1 MRALGDKEI
10 RASFVNCSK
19 GEARRLTLPAGFA
32 ETPWSDLDFLG
43 WRDPKAP
50 DRGYVVA
57 ERGEDLVGIALRAS
71 TGARRSML
79 KSSIC
84 SVCVTPQAGSG
95 IALLVAPRAGE
106 AGRGQRV
113 GSRRAATR
121 HDRALLRER
130 HELWRSWVEDRGSFV
145 VVRTPIEFQL
155 WAIRSRICG
164 ACGSFAS
171 PHNSTSNG
179 SPSRSRATTRSPSG
193 RATRRPRGAGY
204 DRRSLSTSTAR

>member
-1 MRALGDKEI
+1 M
-10 RASFVNCSK
+10 NCSK

-106 AGRGQRV
+106 AGRQGNSV
-113 GSRRAATR
+113 GLYVCADLACSLYVRGKKTSALARRFDESLTPEEQN
-121 HDRALLRER
+121 DRT
-130 HELWRSWVEDRGSFV
+130 
-145 VVRTPIEFQL
+145 VRNL
-155 WAIRSRICG
+155 
-164 ACGSFAS
+164 
-171 PHNSTSNG
+171 NG
-179 SPSRSRATTRSPSG
+179 FLDQVLARA
-193 RATRRPRGAGY
+193 
-204 DRRSLSTSTAR
+204 

>member
-1 MRALGDKEI
+1 MRALGEKEI

-19 GEARRLTLPAGFA
+19 GEARRLTLPAGFTG
-32 ETPWSDLDFLG
+32 TPWSDLDFLG

-57 ERGEDLVGIALRAS
+57 ERDGELVGIALRAS

-106 AGRGQRV
+106 AGRQGNSVGLYICADLACSLYVRGKKQSALARRFDESLTPEEQNDRTVRNLNGFLDQVLGQ
-113 GSRRAATR
+113 
-121 HDRALLRER
+121 D
-130 HELWRSWVEDRGSFV
+130 
-145 VVRTPIEFQL
+145 
-155 WAIRSRICG
+155 
-164 ACGSFAS
+164 
-171 PHNSTSNG
+171 
-179 SPSRSRATTRSPSG
+179 
-193 RATRRPRGAGY
+193 
-204 DRRSLSTSTAR
+204 

>member
-57 ERGEDLVGIALRAS
+57 ERDEELVGIALRAS
-71 TGARRSML
+71 TGARRSLL

-106 AGRGQRV
+106 AGRQGNSV
-113 GSRRAATR
+113 GLYVCADLACSLYVRGKKTSALARRFDESLTPEEQNHR
-121 HDRALLRER
+121 T
-130 HELWRSWVEDRGSFV
+130 
-145 VVRTPIEFQL
+145 VRNL
-155 WAIRSRICG
+155 
-164 ACGSFAS
+164 
-171 PHNSTSNG
+171 NG
-179 SPSRSRATTRSPSG
+179 FLDQVLG
-193 RATRRPRGAGY
+193 RA
-204 DRRSLSTSTAR
+204 

>member
-106 AGRGQRV
+106 AGRQGNSV
-113 GSRRAATR
+113 GLYVCADLACSLYVRGKKTSALARRFDESLTPEEQN
-121 HDRALLRER
+121 DRT
-130 HELWRSWVEDRGSFV
+130 
-145 VVRTPIEFQL
+145 VRNL
-155 WAIRSRICG
+155 
-164 ACGSFAS
+164 
-171 PHNSTSNG
+171 NG
-179 SPSRSRATTRSPSG
+179 FLDQVLARA
-193 RATRRPRGAGY
+193 
-204 DRRSLSTSTAR
+204 

>member
-43 WRDPKAP
+43 WRAPKAP

-57 ERGEDLVGIALRAS
+57 ERDEELVGIALRAS

-106 AGRGQRV
+106 AGRQGNSV
-113 GSRRAATR
+113 GLYVCADLACSLYVRGKKTSALARRFDESLTPEEQN
-121 HDRALLRER
+121 DRT
-130 HELWRSWVEDRGSFV
+130 
-145 VVRTPIEFQL
+145 VRNL
-155 WAIRSRICG
+155 
-164 ACGSFAS
+164 
-171 PHNSTSNG
+171 NG
-179 SPSRSRATTRSPSG
+179 FLDQVLARA
-193 RATRRPRGAGY
+193 
-204 DRRSLSTSTAR
+204 